1 MVEDNRDIVAC
12 VPVKQTRTVRYPG
25 STELPCDACGQAIL
39 VAPST
44 QEFMK
49 KQAVRLVCNECVV
62 KEIET
67 NPPNDIR
74 LVPGAEL
81 EVKSFLKRN

>member
-1 MVEDNRDIVAC
+1 MTDLVAC
-12 VPVKQTRTVRYPG
+12 VPVKQLTVRYPG
-25 STELPCDACGQAIL
+25 TIELACDACGQAIL

-44 QEFMK
+44 QELMK
-49 KQAVRLVCNECVV
+49 KQAVRLVCNECLI
-62 KEIET
+62 KELRQ

-74 LVPGAEL
+74 LVPGAAL